1 MRDQAFDAC
10 ILDGILPGLDG
21 FTILE
26 KIKTDAQERFK
37 ELKVLMLSGKKKEA
51 DVAKGLLMGADDYMT
66 KPFSL
71 VELENRVKQLMKL
84 V

>member
-1 MRDQAFDAC
+1 MLVFWMEFC
-10 ILDGILPGLDG
+10 LDLDG
-21 FTILE
+21 FTLLE
-26 KIKTDAQERFK
+26 KIKTDANALSK
-37 ELKVLMLSGKKKEA
+37 DMKVLMLSGKKKEA
-51 DVAKGLLMGADDYMT
+51 DVAKGLQMGANEYMT